1 MLYRCVRR
9 MLVGLLLA
17 ECCLASAK
25 KEKSMLKDK
34 YVKVNGVR
42 LHYVTAG
49 KGPLILFLHG
59 FPEFWYEWKNQLV
72 EFAKDHQAVAPDMRG
87 YNLSDKPTELD
98 QYKMATL
105 VEDIRAFADHLS
117 HAKKFVLVAHDW
129 GGAVAWSFAIA
140 HPDYLSK
147 LVIINAPHPG
157 VFAKLLSSD
166 PAQQKASQYMLMF
179 RSDGAE
185 KMLSANDYA
194 GLVGAVLGAG
204 LKSGVFTE
212 EDKQEYIKAWS
223 QPGALTGGLN
233 YYRANHVGPPAGKD
247 APSTGNFAV
256 DPTALTVKVPT
267 LVIWGEKD
275 TALLTQNLDGLDQFV
290 PELTIKRIPDG
301 THWVIH
307 EKPAEVN
314 ADIRDFIR
322 AD

>member
-1 MLYRCVRR
+1 V
-9 MLVGLLLA
+9 LA
-17 ECCLASAK
+17 AGCCLASA

-117 HAKKFVLVAHDW
+117 HGKKFVLVAHDW

-247 APSTGNFAV
+247 SPSTGNFAV
-256 DPTALTVKVPT
+256 DPAALTVKVPT

-290 PELTIKRIPDG
+290 PQLTIKRIPDG

-314 ADIRDFIR
+314 AGIRDFIR

>member
-1 MLYRCVRR
+1 MPHRCAFR
-9 MLVGLLLA
+9 LLA
-17 ECCLASAK
+17 AVLLAGCCLASA

-59 FPEFWYEWKNQLV
+59 FPEFWYEWKNQLI
-72 EFAKDHQAVAPDMRG
+72 EFGKDHQAVAPDMRG
-87 YNLSDKPTELD
+87 YNLSDKPAELD
-98 QYKMATL
+98 QYKMAAL
-105 VEDIRAFADHLS
+105 VEDIRALADHLS
-117 HAKKFVLVAHDW
+117 HHKKFVLVAHDW

-185 KMLSANDYA
+185 KILSANDYA
-194 GLVGAVLGAG
+194 ALVGAVLGAG
-204 LKSGVFTE
+204 LKSGAFTE
-212 EDKQEYIKAWS
+212 ADKQEYIKAWS

-233 YYRANHVGPPAGKD
+233 YYRANHVGPPAD
-247 APSTGNFAV
+247 PS
-256 DPTALTVKVPT
+256 ALTVKVPT

-290 PELTIKRIPDG
+290 PQLTIKRIPDG

-314 ADIRDFIR
+314 GDIRDFIR
-322 AD
+322 